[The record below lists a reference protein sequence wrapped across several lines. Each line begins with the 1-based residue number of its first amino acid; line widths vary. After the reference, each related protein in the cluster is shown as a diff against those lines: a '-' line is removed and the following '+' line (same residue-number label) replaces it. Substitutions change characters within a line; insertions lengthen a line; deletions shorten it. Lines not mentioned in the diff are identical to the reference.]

1 MKTKI
6 ANYIRSGHPG
16 IAIASHEEA
25 RVEAELKTIAAELG
39 RPLHAWSATR
49 GLVDTRDGSGGSAVE
64 PLEALAALDALPED
78 ALVLFADLHL
88 FLQDGNPIL
97 LRALKDA
104 LVASK
109 AAGRCLVLL
118 GCRQPLPPELEREF
132 VGVDFGLP
140 DKAALGVVLDNL
152 SRSAGLEPPSGDPR
166 ERVLDSATG
175 MTCAEAENAFAL
187 AVVETRA
194 VDPAVVAREKAQT
207 VKRNGVLEVV
217 AVTETLDDIGGLD
230 VLKNWLVKRR
240 DAFGRRASDYGL
252 PPPRGLLIVGVP
264 GTGKSLAAKA
274 TASVFGRPLLKLDA
288 GRLFGGLVG
297 QSEANLRT
305 AIQTAEAIAPCV
317 LFIDELEKGF
327 AGSRGSGASDGGTAS
342 RVFGSFISWMQDK
355 TAPVFV
361 VATANDIAQLPP
373 ELLRKGRWDDL
384 FFVDLPGDAERRK
397 IWEIQIRKR
406 GRDPASFDLRELVEM
421 SAGCT
426 GAEIEQA
433 FVDALYAAFANGREP
448 DTGHVCRAAAESVP
462 LSKLMAEQ
470 IEALRK
476 WARGRCRM
484 ATGVAAALA
493 LAALAG
499 CGRSESRDAGKETTW
514 KGVTT
519 GYQVVDT
526 DARKGGRR

>member
-1 MKTKI
+1 MH
-6 ANYIRSGHPG
+6 SPF
-16 IAIASHEEA
+16 
-25 RVEAELKTIAAELG
+25 
-39 RPLHAWSATR
+39 RPLLFA
-49 GLVDTRDGSGGSAVE
+49 
-64 PLEALAALDALPED
+64 ALAALPASH
-78 ALVLFADLHL
+78 AGAFGTADP
-88 FLQDGNPIL
+88 FGTEAITPPRPL
-97 LRALKDA
+97 LAPP
-104 LVASK
+104 V
-109 AAGRCLVLL
+109 GGGFVP
-118 GCRQPLPPELEREF
+118 CRPLP
-132 VGVDFGLP
+132 
-140 DKAALGVVLDNL
+140 
-152 SRSAGLEPPSGDPR
+152 
-166 ERVLDSATG
+166 
-175 MTCAEAENAFAL
+175 AETAY
-187 AVVETRA
+187 
-194 VDPAVVAREKAQT
+194 
-207 VKRNGVLEVV
+207 GVLEVV
-217 AVTETLDDIGGLD
+217 AVKETLDDIGGLD
-230 VLKNWLVKRR
+230 VLKDWLVQRR

-448 DTGHVCRAAAESVP
+448 DTGHVCRAAAESIKAQGVSFNTEVASISIHGEE
-462 LSKLMAEQ
+462 LSSNPDVTARMFSTLASVNVN
-470 IEALRK
+470 IEMITSSAF
-476 WARGRCRM
+476 A
-484 ATGVAAALA
+484 
-493 LAALAG
+493 
-499 CGRSESRDAGKETTW
+499 
-514 KGVTT
+514 VTC
-519 GYQVVDT
+519 VVDAT
-526 DARKGGRR
+526 AVDRAVGALEKAFGLTV